1 MDDEVTLKIIML
13 GASTVGKTS
22 IFVRY
27 FNDNFSPNTLTT
39 VGVDFKTK
47 FFKFEETKIKVNYID
62 SAGQEKFRAISGNY
76 LRGTDGVILVFD
88 LTNRDSLNLV
98 TYWAECIRKNN
109 RENIGMILFGNK
121 SDLEEERQVDYDEGI
136 QLGNNLGC
144 KYYEGSARTGENINF
159 IMNEIAKISY
169 FEWKKTEE
177 NRMSI
182 RLSMASVG
190 SEKVNIKKKNC
201 CKK

>member
-1 MDDEVTLKIIML
+1 
-13 GASTVGKTS
+13 
-22 IFVRY
+22 
-27 FNDNFSPNTLTT
+27 
-39 VGVDFKTK
+39 
-47 FFKFEETKIKVNYID
+47 
-62 SAGQEKFRAISGNY
+62 
-76 LRGTDGVILVFD
+76 
-88 LTNRDSLNLV
+88 
-98 TYWAECIRKNN
+98 
-109 RENIGMILFGNK
+109 MILFGNK
-121 SDLEEERQVDYDEGI
+121 SDLDEERQVDYDEGI

-190 SEKVNIKKKNC
+190 SEKINPKKNNC

>member
-1 MDDEVTLKIIML
+1 MEEDISLKIIML

-27 FNDNFSPNTLTT
+27 FQDDFSQNTLST

-47 FFKFEETKIKVNYID
+47 FFKFGETKIKVNYID

-88 LTNRDSLNLV
+88 LTNRDSLKLV

-159 IMNEIAKISY
+159 I
-169 FEWKKTEE
+169 
-177 NRMSI
+177 
-182 RLSMASVG
+182 
-190 SEKVNIKKKNC
+190 
-201 CKK
+201 

>member
-1 MDDEVTLKIIML
+1 MSGQIVLKSGSFTNGNSIELGHLPSGVYTVSAYGCGDRYSRTIML

-27 FNDNFSPNTLTT
+27 FNDNFSPNTLKT

-159 IMNEIAKISY
+159 I
-169 FEWKKTEE
+169 
-177 NRMSI
+177 
-182 RLSMASVG
+182 
-190 SEKVNIKKKNC
+190 
-201 CKK
+201 